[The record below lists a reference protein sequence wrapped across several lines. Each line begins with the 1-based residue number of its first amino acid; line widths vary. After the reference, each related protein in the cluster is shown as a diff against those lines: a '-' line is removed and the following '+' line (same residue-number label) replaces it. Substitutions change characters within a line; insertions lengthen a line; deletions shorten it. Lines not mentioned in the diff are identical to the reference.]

1 MKILHVEINA
11 SIYYNYSQT
20 RSVENLRSKIIS
32 NLNLYSNSVDLNKFG
47 GRFKY
52 SKVLQVIDN
61 TDSAITSN
69 ITKVIIRRD
78 LKCLTNQF
86 SQYELCFG
94 NKFHMNKN
102 GLNIKSTGFRVISD
116 PDTVYFTD
124 TPNQDGTTGI
134 LSIVKPTDSKDVRVI
149 AKSAGI
155 VNYSTG
161 EILINT
167 INIISTELPNNI
179 IEIQAFPESND
190 IIGLKDLYLNFDIKK
205 SSINMLRDVIS
216 SGDDVS
222 GVVFSRD
229 FYTSSYS
236 NGELIRK

>member
-1 MKILHVEINA
+1 
-11 SIYYNYSQT
+11 
-20 RSVENLRSKIIS
+20 
-32 NLNLYSNSVDLNKFG
+32 
-47 GRFKY
+47 
-52 SKVLQVIDN
+52 
-61 TDSAITSN
+61 
-69 ITKVIIRRD
+69 
-78 LKCLTNQF
+78 
-86 SQYELCFG
+86 
-94 NKFHMNKN
+94 MNKN

-134 LSIVKPTDSKDVRVI
+134 LSIVKPTDSKDVKVV

-167 INIISTELPNNI
+167 INIVSTELPNNI